1 MVKNTRMTIYKQILL
16 LFWIPWLLGA
26 IPANPLSLGTLHFQ
40 ANGQLYTADTTHARG
55 YAVKQTTLA
64 YINGA
69 NSEMVIGIE
78 WKGVKGPGVYSIDT
92 RAGKAEFTI
101 NHTNYFPKQT
111 GDYLTIRVLS
121 AKQRGAFLL
130 LNGTFEGQLQD
141 RNGNKLK
148 ITAGIFETL
157 SL

>member
-1 MVKNTRMTIYKQILL
+1 MKRYLNILL
-16 LFWIPWLLGA
+16 LLWVPCLLSAMAGPRGSVGA
-26 IPANPLSLGTLHFQ
+26 LHFQ
-40 ANGQLYTADTTHARG
+40 ANGQLYTADSTHARG
-55 YAVKQTTLA
+55 YAVKQTTMA

-69 NSEMVIGIE
+69 NQEMVIGIE
-78 WKGVKGPGVYSIDT
+78 WKGVKGPGVFTIDI

-101 NHTNYFPKQT
+101 NHKSYYPQQA
-111 GDYLTIRVLS
+111 GDYLKITVLS
-121 AKQRGAFLL
+121 AKQQGAFLL

-148 ITAGIFETL
+148 VTAGIFETF

>member
-1 MVKNTRMTIYKQILL
+1 MKRYLNILML
-16 LFWIPWLLGA
+16 LWIPLLVSAMVAVPG
-26 IPANPLSLGTLHFQ
+26 SRGTLRFQ
-40 ANGQLYTADTTHARG
+40 ANGQLFTADTTHARG
-55 YAVKQTTLA
+55 YAIQQTTQA

-69 NSEMVIGIE
+69 SADMVIGIE
-78 WKGVKGPGVYSIDT
+78 WKGVKGPGIYSIDT

-101 NHTNYFPKQT
+101 NHKSYFPKQA
-111 GDYLTIRVLS
+111 GDFLKITVLS
-121 AKQRGAFLL
+121 AKQQGAFLL

-141 RNGNKLK
+141 RNGNRLK

>member
-1 MVKNTRMTIYKQILL
+1 MKRYLHILML
-16 LFWIPWLLGA
+16 LWIPGLLSA
-26 IPANPLSLGTLHFQ
+26 ITSKPGSLGTLHFQ
-40 ANGQLYTADTTHARG
+40 ANGQLYTADSTHARG

-69 NSEMVIGIE
+69 NEEMVIGIE
-78 WKGVKGPGVYSIDT
+78 WKGVKGPGVYSIDI
-92 RAGKAEFTI
+92 RAGKAEFSI
-101 NHTNYFPKQT
+101 NHKSYFPKQA
-111 GDYLTIRVLS
+111 GDYLTITVLA
-121 AKQRGAFLL
+121 AKQQGAFLL